1 MDITRLFHLQV
12 AGFHTVAQ
20 LFWIQRGLRFYDIAK
35 HLRDI
40 FISYEWGEVKWYT
53 RRLNKT
59 LLSTCT
65 YALFHL
71 SFVQAAESHH
81 EGPPGPCR

>member
-12 AGFHTVAQ
+12 AGFHTVGQ
-20 LFWIQRGLRFYDIAK
+20 LFWIQQSLRFYDIAK

-40 FISYEWGEVKWYT
+40 FIWYEWGEVKWYT

-59 LLSTCT
+59 FSSART
-65 YALFHL
+65 YALFHP
-71 SFVQAAESHH
+71 SSAQAAEPHH
-81 EGPPGPCR
+81 EGPPRPCR